1 MDCIFF
7 HPRDSHTKGSLVL
20 IHPGLEG
27 ITEVETNPK
36 GGLVSFKVTSLPLM
50 TEFCVYVPSGYST
63 REQLARERFFKGL
76 QNYMKN
82 KIEGKE
88 KKLLGDF
95 NCTMDKMDGYGGN
108 KTQKLYRCWYPL
120 LIIIT
125 LFLLTD
131 SPQKINLE
139 NVHGALITLFYVSP
153 RECQDILLKLYHSRK
168 YYNFKTEFTL
178 FTKNTKKQQLF
189 SK

>member
-27 ITEVETNPK
+27 ITEVETDPK
-36 GGLVSFKVTSLPLM
+36 GGFVSFKVTSLPLM

-76 QNYMKN
+76 QNYMEN

-88 KKLLGDF
+88 KKKCLETLIVLWIKWMGMVEIKHKNSIDA
-95 NCTMDKMDGYGGN
+95 GI
-108 KTQKLYRCWYPL
+108 LY
-120 LIIIT
+120 
-125 LFLLTD
+125 
-131 SPQKINLE
+131 
-139 NVHGALITLFYVSP
+139 
-153 RECQDILLKLYHSRK
+153 
-168 YYNFKTEFTL
+168 
-178 FTKNTKKQQLF
+178 
-189 SK
+189 